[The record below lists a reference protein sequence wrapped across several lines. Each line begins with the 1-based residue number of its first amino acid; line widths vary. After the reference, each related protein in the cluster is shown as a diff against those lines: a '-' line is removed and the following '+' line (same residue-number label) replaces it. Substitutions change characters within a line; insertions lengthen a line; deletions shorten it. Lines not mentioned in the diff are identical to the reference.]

1 MPNRDPD
8 RHLPD
13 PGAEAPDTCDRHGLE
28 LDRYGGC
35 YDCEQERDDDARRI
49 GEAMGIV
56 DREE

>member
-1 MPNRDPD
+1 MPMPDPD

-13 PGAEAPDTCDRHGLE
+13 PGDDAPDTCPDHGLE

-35 YDCEQERDDDARRI
+35 YECEQERDDDARRI
-49 GEAMGIV
+49 GEVMGIW